1 MINLFSQIIHEH
13 WKLRYKAAHRCKDV
27 PTEII
32 PQHIEDKIDGI
43 YPEVMYC
50 HVISTLSYVAE
61 DAAYLVCTNRDVR
74 NVMEWVCNNIVSKI
88 TKDSRKTFNVKLR
101 IAVGMINKLEDKG
114 IDKMICLF
122 YYDNIITNCNDLW
135 MDYAFD
141 GQLDQLPF

>member
-13 WKLRYKAAHRCKDV
+13 WILRYKAAHRCKDV

-32 PQHIEDKIDGI
+32 PQYIEDKIDGI
-43 YPEVMYC
+43 YPEIMYC
-50 HVISTLSYVAE
+50 HVISTLSCVAE

-88 TKDSRKTFNVKLR
+88 TEDSRKTFNVKLR
-101 IAVGMINKLEDKG
+101 IAVGMINKLENKG

-122 YYDNIITNCNDLW
+122 YYDNIITNCNELW
-135 MDYAFD
+135 MDYVFD
-141 GQLDQLPF
+141 GDIEQLPF